1 MAVQFEQPFFL
12 NLFYKSRFVS
22 LSLVTILECSLLIIH
37 YYLYSMLRT
46 VLLVGIGGFL
56 GSVSRFLAEQG
67 LHRYFDTVFP
77 IGTMTVN
84 IVGSFI
90 IGIVYAVAERD
101 NLVSPEMRMF
111 LAVGFCG
118 GFTTFS
124 SFAFDN
130 LNLLKDSGFLYLSL
144 YVAGSVFLG
153 LLAVYFGTQVHKLF

>member
-1 MAVQFEQPFFL
+1 
-12 NLFYKSRFVS
+12 
-22 LSLVTILECSLLIIH
+22 
-37 YYLYSMLRT
+37 MLRT

-56 GSVSRFLAEQG
+56 GSASRFLVGQG
-67 LHRYFDTVFP
+67 LHRYFDTIFP

-84 IVGSFI
+84 ILGSFI
-90 IGIVYAVAERD
+90 IGVIYSLAERD

-130 LNLLKDSGFLYLSL
+130 LNLLKDSGFLYLSV

-153 LLAVYFGTQVHKLF
+153 LLAVYFGTQIHKLF

>member
-1 MAVQFEQPFFL
+1 
-12 NLFYKSRFVS
+12 
-22 LSLVTILECSLLIIH
+22 
-37 YYLYSMLRT
+37 MLRT
-46 VLLVGIGGFL
+46 MLLVGLGGFL
-56 GSVSRFLAEQG
+56 GSVSRYLVGQG
-67 LHRYFDTVFP
+67 LHRLFDTIFP

-90 IGIVYAVAERD
+90 IGVIYSLAERD

-130 LNLLKDSGFLYLSL
+130 LNLLKDSGFLYLSI
-144 YVAGSVFLG
+144 YVGGSVFLG
-153 LLAVYFGTQVHKLF
+153 LLAVYFGTQIHKLF

>member
-1 MAVQFEQPFFL
+1 
-12 NLFYKSRFVS
+12 
-22 LSLVTILECSLLIIH
+22 
-37 YYLYSMLRT
+37 MLRT
-46 VLLVGIGGFL
+46 MLLIGLGGFL
-56 GSVSRFLAEQG
+56 GSVSRYLVGQG
-67 LHRYFDTVFP
+67 LHRLFDTIFP

-90 IGIVYAVAERD
+90 IGVIYSLAERD

-130 LNLLKDSGFLYLSL
+130 LNLLKDSGFLYLSI
-144 YVAGSVFLG
+144 YVGGSVFLG
-153 LLAVYFGTQVHKLF
+153 LLAVYFGTQIHKLF